1 MVRQAYHE
9 WKQLFAVLPE
19 PVEGLNQSFLKA
31 TILIDLANAYAQFGF
46 TGF

>member
-9 WKQLFAVLPE
+9 RKQVFAVHPE
-19 PVEGLNQSFLKA
+19 PFEGLNQSFLKA